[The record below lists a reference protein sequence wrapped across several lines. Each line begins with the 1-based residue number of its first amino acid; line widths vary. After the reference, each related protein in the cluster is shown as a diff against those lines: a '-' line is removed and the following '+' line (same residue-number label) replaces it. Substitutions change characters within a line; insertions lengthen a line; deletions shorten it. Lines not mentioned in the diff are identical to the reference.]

1 MTHSHTEPAH
11 ATLLFTQPRSP
22 RGCSSDPAAPR
33 GWRRGGP
40 DSSEIRGHQRRKTQA
55 GSWGLATN
63 FIQLQIAPSPRGC
76 SSGGGCSWTH
86 TAHLF
91 LAAHVVYGSW
101 SMAQGPSKKLGQA
114 EGLGPGTSWVRPRS
128 AVVGVQVGE

>member
-1 MTHSHTEPAH
+1 MTHSHTKPAH

-22 RGCSSDPAAPR
+22 TGVTQQPPAAGEGAALTVQRPEVTSAE
-33 GWRRGGP
+33 
-40 DSSEIRGHQRRKTQA
+40 DSSRQLGSGYKFYSVTNSTEPQGLLQWRG
-55 GSWGLATN
+55 
-63 FIQLQIAPSPRGC
+63 I
-76 SSGGGCSWTH
+76 CSWTH

-101 SMAQGPSKKLGQA
+101 NTAQGPSKKLGQD
-114 EGLGPGTSWVRPRS
+114 EGLGPGTSRVRPRS